1 VSTGG
6 TVALNCVSAIWRYPV
21 KSMIGEELDSVA
33 VAERGLWGDR
43 AFALVDKESGKI
55 VSAKNP
61 RKWRDLFEFRATL
74 PGTIGQPHGLP
85 AARITFPDGSSASAT
100 DPDIDER
107 LSAFLNRPVHLTAS
121 PPQGAHAEGYWPDH
135 EWLEQ
140 PDETFEF
147 ELPSGTFFDGAPIHV
162 VTTSTLARLAALAP
176 ASRFEVAR
184 FRPNLVI
191 ECPEA
196 PDGFIENDWIGRTI
210 LIGSQ
215 VRMLIWRPTP
225 RCVMTTLAQRDLPKD
240 PDVLRT
246 AVQNNQGNV
255 GAYATVIHGGTVK
268 RGDVVTVS

>member
-1 VSTGG
+1 MVTSATVDSGRVS
-6 TVALNCVSAIWRYPV
+6 SIWRYPV
-21 KSMIGEELDSVA
+21 KSMVGEELETVSVT
-33 VAERGLWGDR
+33 ERGLLGDR
-43 AFALVDKESGKI
+43 AFALVDDESGRI

-61 RKWRDLFEFRATL
+61 RKWRDLFAFQASL
-74 PGTIGQPHGLP
+74 PGTPDQSGPLP
-85 AARITFPDGSSASAT
+85 AAEITFPDGSSASAT

-107 LSAFLNRPVHLTAS
+107 LSALLNRPVHLTAS
-121 PPQGAHAEGYWPDH
+121 APQGAHAEGYWPDH

-176 ASRFEVAR
+176 ASRFDVAR

-196 PDGFIENDWIGRTI
+196 PDGFIENDWIGRRPGL

-215 VRMLIWRPTP
+215 VHHIAHPG
-225 RCVMTTLAQRDLPKD
+225 D
-240 PDVLRT
+240 PLRG
-246 AVQNNQGNV
+246 AV
-255 GAYATVIHGGTVK
+255 
-268 RGDVVTVS
+268 